1 MLKLNF
7 KSAILQACTAI
18 LDNTIDVCG
27 KLESKWKLTAPFL
40 LPRKKKPE
48 DKKERY
54 TESNK
59 KSEHPAALRWD
70 NSTQIRA
77 SADHTQ
83 AVKEFIG

>member
-1 MLKLNF
+1 MEINC
-7 KSAILQACTAI
+7 AISIAA
-18 LDNTIDVCG
+18 
-27 KLESKWKLTAPFL
+27 E
-40 LPRKKKPE
+40 KKKPE

-59 KSEHPAALRWD
+59 KSEHPAASRWD